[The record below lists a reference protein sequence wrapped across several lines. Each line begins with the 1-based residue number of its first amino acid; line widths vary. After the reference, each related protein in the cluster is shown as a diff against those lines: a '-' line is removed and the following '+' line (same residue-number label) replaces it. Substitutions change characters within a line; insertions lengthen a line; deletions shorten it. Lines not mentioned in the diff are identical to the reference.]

1 MDILKELEKLI
12 KKLYEKNIEYAL
24 CGGLAMAVYALP
36 RATLDIDVLIEPDS
50 LEKAIAAASEIG
62 FNINAVP
69 MELHNGKIIIYRITK
84 IEAETSEHLILDI
97 LLVTPEISKVWKD
110 RLKIE
115 WEGGILTVISPE
127 GLITLKSLRNS
138 GQDQDDIQYL
148 RSIMDED

>member
-12 KKLYEKNIEYAL
+12 KKLNEKNIEYAL

-69 MELHNGKIIIYRITK
+69 MELHNGKIIIYRNTK

-115 WEGGILTVISPE
+115 WEGGILTVISPA